1 MATVAAVA
9 GGSKKAPSPAEFMPR
24 GLLDEHEAPRQL
36 GVADLR
42 EALTNAR

>member
-24 GLLDEHEAPRQL
+24 GLLDDGEAPTQF
-36 GVADLR
+36 GAADLR
-42 EALTNAR
+42 EVLSNA